1 MTYAPTSIDLSRVP
15 VPAIIEPLNAETLI
29 ADFIT
34 RFKAIWEE
42 ARASNP
48 SLPAYDVEQLETD
61 PVVIVGQAFAFL
73 RLLDRQ
79 RVNDGIKALLATEA
93 KGTNLDA
100 VVARQNVERLVLTP
114 ANGPMPAL
122 MESDVSLLRRYLL
135 SFDRAAAGSRD
146 CYLYQAFT
154 AWPLMHDARVNGHA
168 IHGRRGDTDVVIIG
182 PLGAIASPAER
193 ALVTAAVL
201 ADHVK
206 PEAVSVAVIDATP
219 LEYSVEMVIEVPPGP
234 DAEII
239 RTEVVDRVRATGNAR
254 MLIGGEIPAGLL
266 AGAAYGPNVIKVR
279 DLAPVEI
286 AAEPYTLPVL
296 ANIAITLEIRA

>member
-1 MTYAPTSIDLSRVP
+1 MTYAPISIDLSRVP
-15 VPAIIEPLNAETLI
+15 VPAIIEPLNAQSLI
-29 ADFIT
+29 AQFIA
-34 RFKAIWEE
+34 RFTAIWED
-42 ARASNP
+42 ARADNP
-48 SLPAYDVEQLETD
+48 TLPAYDVEQLETD
-61 PVVIVGQAFAFL
+61 PVIIVGQAFAFL

-100 VVARQNVERLVLTP
+100 VVARQNVERLTITP
-114 ANGPMPAL
+114 ANGSTPAV
-122 MESDVSLLRRYLL
+122 MENDASLLRRYLL

-154 AWPLMHDARVNGHA
+154 AWPQMHDARVNGHA

-182 PLGAIASPAER
+182 PMGAIPSPAER

-239 RTEVVDRVRATGNAR
+239 RSEVIERVRSAGAAR

-266 AGAAYGPNVIKVR
+266 SGAAYGPNVIKVR

-286 AAEPYTLPVL
+286 AADPYTVPVL
-296 ANIAITLEIRA
+296 TSIAITLEIRA